1 MARRFGITIV
11 AVLLSLAACSARE
24 VSDFVWTDPQGGKLG
39 FSRPGSAEGSEG
51 RVESGA
57 PAARFLLSHRF
68 AVKGEGGL
76 ALDLALPEAAKLS
89 LVILGG
95 DGKPAL
101 DYELGAPDQSMSLVF
116 PLGELQTVRGVEI
129 GIRPFE
135 GGKATVATIKG
146 IAFVPA
152 FHGFSKGSRGT
163 TLSPGFSLLRSGGRL
178 VARIDKPFAGLI
190 AGKGQVPALRLGW
203 RPDSAKGTIELIVP
217 GLRQHS
223 VAIRPGSDGI
233 LLPMGW
239 FAAGAATPSVE
250 FVAPPGLDIVE
261 CDARAFA
268 GAEAAA
274 LDLGVVLNLPR
285 PSPAVPFE
293 VYHWDALPKVL
304 VFDFAD
310 YAAQDAALK
319 RLAFFVEKA
328 GYRGRLA
335 PDAEIAP
342 LHGWNAHDYRASD
355 LAAFFAKAKETSFQL
370 GQSEIAVRD
379 ILLAAGIIKASERGY
394 DAGEGAM
401 ISISRESPSWLRATF
416 MAHEASHAIYFTDPD
431 FNAFIRKEWAGV
443 DKDERWFW
451 KLYFGWMNY
460 DTADEDLMATEFMAY
475 LYQQPVSHVEEYFTK
490 ILPPRVLENHPELKP
505 RIDAWMERY
514 SGTFVAHAQAIE
526 DWLKERYGFV
536 AARPWSLY

>member
-1 MARRFGITIV
+1 MARRFGVAIV
-11 AVLLSLAACSARE
+11 AVLISLAACSARE
-24 VSDFVWTDPQGGKLG
+24 VTDFAWSDPQGTKLG
-39 FSRPGSAEGSEG
+39 FSRPGSSEGAEG
-51 RVESGA
+51 RLESGVR
-57 PAARFLLSHRF
+57 AARFLLSRSF
-68 AVKGEGGL
+68 TIKGEGGL
-76 ALDLALPEAAKLS
+76 ALDLALPEPVKLT
-89 LVILGG
+89 LVLLGG
-95 DGKPAL
+95 DGKPTL
-101 DYELGAPDQSMSLVF
+101 DYELGAPDRSMRLVF
-116 PLGELQTVRGVEI
+116 PLGELQKLRGVEI
-129 GIRPFE
+129 EIQPFE
-135 GGKATVATIKG
+135 GEKSVTATIRG

-152 FHGFSKGSRGT
+152 FHGFSKGPSGT
-163 TLSPGFSLLRSGGRL
+163 TLSPGFSLLRSGDKLMARL
-178 VARIDKPFAGLI
+178 DKPFAGVI
-190 AGKGQVPALRLGW
+190 AGKGQVSALRLGW

-217 GLRQHS
+217 GMRQHS
-223 VAIRPGSDGI
+223 IAIRPGSDGI
-233 LLPMGW
+233 LLPQDW
-239 FAAGAATPSVE
+239 FGHGAATPSVE
-250 FVAPPGLDIVE
+250 FLAPPGLDLVE

-268 GAEAAA
+268 GDEAEA

-285 PSPAVPFE
+285 PDPAVPFE
-293 VYHWDALPKVL
+293 VYRWDALPKVL

-328 GYRGRLA
+328 GFRGRLA

-370 GQSEIAVRD
+370 GQSELAIRD
-379 ILLAAGIIKASERGY
+379 ILLATGIIRASGQGY
-394 DAGEGAM
+394 AAGEGAM

-431 FNAFIRKEWAGV
+431 FNAFVRKEWAGI

-460 DTADEDLMATEFMAY
+460 DTADQDLMATEFMAY
-475 LYQQPVSHVEEYFTK
+475 LYQQPVSRVEEYFTK
-490 ILPPRVLENHPELKP
+490 ILPPRVLENHPDLKP